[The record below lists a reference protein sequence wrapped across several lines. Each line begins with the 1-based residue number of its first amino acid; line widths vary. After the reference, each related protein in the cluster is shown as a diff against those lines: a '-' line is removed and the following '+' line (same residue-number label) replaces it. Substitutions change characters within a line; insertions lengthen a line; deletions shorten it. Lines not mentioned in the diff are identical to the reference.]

1 MAGRR
6 IGAGLLA
13 VLAVATLGLTGCN
26 QDNTPK
32 AYNTL
37 TQQNFVELCTNTYYK
52 STGDITGEQSAS
64 TASTL
69 DPALSPTGSTIK
81 SNVQASDQSSC
92 LCMYSVFVQQ
102 LPINKAAASAGYTG
116 TNFTDLNAKL
126 KTDPTGAWATLPDSV
141 TSAVSAC
148 ASGSTTTTT
157 PASSTTTAAPT
168 TTTAN

>member
-13 VLAVATLGLTGCN
+13 ALVVATLGLAGCN

-37 TQQNFVELCTNTYYK
+37 TQQNFVELCTNNYYT
-52 STGDITGEQSAS
+52 STGDITADQTGA

-69 DPALSPTGSTIK
+69 DPALSATASTIK
-81 SNVQASDQSSC
+81 SGVQASTEQSC
-92 LCMYSVFVQQ
+92 LCMYSVFVAQ
-102 LPINKAAASAGYTG
+102 LPINKSAAPSGYSG
-116 TNFTDLNAKL
+116 PNFTDLNASL
-126 KTDPTGAWATLPDSV
+126 KTDPTSAWATLPDSI

-148 ASGSTTTTT
+148 ASSAASTTTTT
-157 PASSTTTAAPT
+157 AATSTTTAA
-168 TTTAN
+168 N